1 MNKVILM
8 GRLTAD
14 PELRYTTGTN
24 IPVCRFRLAVD
35 RPYQKQ
41 GEERQADFFSIV
53 AWRSTAE
60 FVNRFFRKGLRVLV
74 EGYLRNNEYE
84 DNQGVRRYTV
94 EIHAERVFFADS
106 RRDDIPGGGFS
117 KPSYGIPAH
126 HDAPV
131 PEPEPGDGFF
141 PLSDD
146 DDDLPF

>member
-1 MNKVILM
+1 MNKVFLM

-14 PELRYTTGTN
+14 PEMRYTTGTN

-35 RPYQKQ
+35 RPYKKA

-53 AWRSTAE
+53 AWRNSAE
-60 FVNRFFRKGLRVLV
+60 FAGKFFKKGMRVLV
-74 EGYLRNNEYE
+74 EGYLRNNVYD
-84 DNQGVRRYTV
+84 DNQGVRHYTV
-94 EIHAERVFFADS
+94 EIYAERLYFADS
-106 RRDDIPGGGFS
+106 KRDEVQNGGFS
-117 KPSYGIPAH
+117 QPSYGISAQQNAPA
-126 HDAPV
+126 